1 MSNYVKFSVP
11 EDLKNL
17 QADVVSKI
25 SKSGKIK
32 VGINE
37 VTKMVERN
45 TAKLVLIA
53 EDINPAEIVMHLP
66 VICKEK
72 NIAYS
77 YVSTKEEL
85 GKMSGINAK
94 ASAIAVIDEGVLK
107 KEFSALI
114 SKIDEIS
121 GGKSK
126 SEDKP
131 KAEKKPTDKKPAE
144 KKEKPSEEPK
154 KKEAADE
161 KKEEKPS
168 EKKEAT
174 EEKKEK
180 VAEEKPAEKKE
191 EAVEKKE

>member
-53 EDINPAEIVMHLP
+53 EDISPAEIVMHLP

-114 SKIDEIS
+114 SKIEEIS

-131 KAEKKPTDKKPAE
+131 KAEKKPVDKKPVE

-154 KKEAADE
+154 KEEVAEE
-161 KKEEKPS
+161 KKEEKPIA
-168 EKKEAT
+168 KKEEVA
-174 EEKKEK
+174 EEKK
-180 VAEEKPAEKKE
+180 EEKPAEKKE

>member
-1 MSNYVKFSVP
+1 MADYVKFSVP

-53 EDINPAEIVMHLP
+53 EDITPAEIVMHLP
-66 VICKEK
+66 IICKEK
-72 NIAYS
+72 NIPFS

-85 GKMSGINAK
+85 GKISGINAK
-94 ASAIAVIDEGVLK
+94 ASAIAIVDEGVLK

-114 SKIDEIS
+114 SKIEELS

-131 KAEKKPTDKKPAE
+131 KPAEKKPVE
-144 KKEKPSEEPK
+144 KKEKPI
-154 KKEAADE
+154 
-161 KKEEKPS
+161 
-168 EKKEAT
+168 
-174 EEKKEK
+174 EKKEK
-180 VAEEKPAEKKE
+180 PVAKKEEVAEEKTE
-191 EAVEKKE
+191 

>member
-1 MSNYVKFSVP
+1 MADYVKFSVP

-53 EDINPAEIVMHLP
+53 EDITPAEIVMHLP
-66 VICKEK
+66 IICKEK
-72 NIAYS
+72 NIAFS

-85 GKMSGINAK
+85 GKISGINAK
-94 ASAIAVIDEGVLK
+94 ASAIAIVDEGVLK

-114 SKIDEIS
+114 SKIEELS

-126 SEDKP
+126 AEDKP
-131 KAEKKPTDKKPAE
+131 KPAE
-144 KKEKPSEEPK
+144 KKPVAKKEEPK
-154 KKEAADE
+154 VE
-161 KKEEKPS
+161 KKEEPKV
-168 EKKEAT
+168 
-174 EEKKEK
+174 EKKEK
-180 VAEEKPAEKKE
+180 PKVEKKEEPKVEEKPVAKKEEVAEEKTE
-191 EAVEKKE
+191 

>member
-1 MSNYVKFSVP
+1 MADYVKFSVP

-53 EDINPAEIVMHLP
+53 EDIAPAEIVMHLP
-66 VICKEK
+66 IICKEK
-72 NIAYS
+72 NIAFS

-85 GKMSGINAK
+85 GKVSGINAK
-94 ASAIAVIDEGVLK
+94 ASAIAIVDEGVLK

-114 SKIDEIS
+114 SKIEELS
-121 GGKSK
+121 GVKGKST
-126 SEDKP
+126 EDKP
-131 KAEKKPTDKKPAE
+131 KPAE
-144 KKEKPSEEPK
+144 KKPVEKKEKPVE
-154 KKEAADE
+154 KKEKPVKVE
-161 KKEEKPS
+161 KKEEP
-168 EKKEAT
+168 
-174 EEKKEK
+174 
-180 VAEEKPAEKKE
+180 AEEKTE
-191 EAVEKKE
+191 

>member
-1 MSNYVKFSVP
+1 MADYVKFSVP

-53 EDINPAEIVMHLP
+53 EDITPAEIVMHLP
-66 VICKEK
+66 IICKEK
-72 NIAYS
+72 NIAFS

-85 GKMSGINAK
+85 GKVSGINA
-94 ASAIAVIDEGVLK
+94 ITIVDEGVLK

-114 SKIDEIS
+114 SKIEELS

-126 SEDKP
+126 AEDKP
-131 KAEKKPTDKKPAE
+131 KPAE
-144 KKEKPSEEPK
+144 KKPVAKKEEPK
-154 KKEAADE
+154 VEKKEKPKVE
-161 KKEEKPS
+161 KKEEPKV
-168 EKKEAT
+168 EKKEEPKV
-174 EEKKEK
+174 EEKPVAKKEE
-180 VAEEKPAEKKE
+180 VAEEKTE
-191 EAVEKKE
+191 

>member
-1 MSNYVKFSVP
+1 MADYVKFSVP

-25 SKSGKIK
+25 SKSGKVK

-53 EDINPAEIVMHLP
+53 EDITPAEIVMHLP

-72 NIAYS
+72 NIAFS

-85 GKMSGINAK
+85 GKISGINAK
-94 ASAIAVIDEGVLK
+94 ASAIAVVDEGVLK

-114 SKIDEIS
+114 SKIEELS
-121 GGKSK
+121 GGKPK
-126 SEDKP
+126 SESKP
-131 KAEKKPTDKKPAE
+131 KPADKKSAEKKPVE
-144 KKEKPSEEPK
+144 KKEKPSEN
-154 KKEAADE
+154 
-161 KKEEKPS
+161 KKEEKPA
-168 EKKEAT
+168 EVKKEEVA
-174 EEKKEK
+174 EEKKE
-180 VAEEKPAEKKE
+180 
-191 EAVEKKE
+191 